1 MVAVTVWIPLIIAL
15 IGAIPATIAATA
27 ALMVGLNNRTK
38 IGSVET
44 KVDGHLSV
52 MTSELAESKAL
63 ILELTRVKVQFQ
75 GTQEERDRPS

>member
-1 MVAVTVWIPLIIAL
+1 MTVWIPLLIAL

-44 KVDGHLSV
+44 KVDGHLTA
-52 MTSELAESKAL
+52 MTTELEQAKAL
-63 ILELTRVKVQFQ
+63 IIELTRVKGQFQ
-75 GTQEERDRPS
+75 GTQEERDRTA